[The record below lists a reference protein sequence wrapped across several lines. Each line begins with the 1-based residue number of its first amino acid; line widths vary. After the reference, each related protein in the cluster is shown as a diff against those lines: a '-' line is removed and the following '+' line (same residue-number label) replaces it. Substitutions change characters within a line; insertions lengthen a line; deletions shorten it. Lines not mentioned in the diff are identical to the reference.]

1 MSRETLHVLN
11 IEDNPADADL
21 LMETLALPDV
31 PARHAQ
37 NIHIHWAPRLEQG
50 LAQMAVESFD
60 AVLLDLNLPDS
71 RGLDT
76 LLKVRNLA
84 PNTAILVMTGND
96 DEELALR
103 AVQAGAQDYLVKGQ
117 VNSALL
123 ERAIRYAI
131 ERKRIESALNRRA
144 SELEALYQ
152 TFLEINT
159 GFELSTVLNSI
170 VERVAH
176 LINAPMVGL
185 FLLDPEDESL
195 ILTVAHD
202 EMARYIGAVIQ
213 PGEGVTGRVA
223 QTGQLMNVPDY
234 ERWPY
239 HAAVFASAPFKR
251 VLAIPMKVQ
260 SRVIGVI
267 HISDDRHTGLFDAD
281 EVRLASML
289 ADQAALVV
297 EKARLLEAEKQRSM
311 ELARSNRVIAAL
323 NGVSSRL
330 QATMDTEKV
339 METVGAELQNLG
351 VFLEITRLDPESG
364 NLVIQYVSLDQHALA
379 EAEALVGR
387 PIPSLHRGD
396 TLQHSPRLLEDRKPR
411 FNNQV
416 WQMFASALGDI
427 PRQVIHTALAKLR
440 ITPET
445 CAIFLPMMVKDR
457 PMGALLIWGN
467 DLVENDVPAFTVF
480 ASQVTAALE
489 NARLYNE
496 IQKLAIMDE
505 LTGLYNR
512 RGFFTLAQQQIR
524 VAERLNSGLLLIFAD
539 IDGMKE
545 INDTLGHQM
554 GDQALKDAAH
564 ILRQTYRTADVIARM
579 GGDEFAVLAMMSE
592 KPETG
597 PLARRLAEQVEEFNA
612 THPRPYHLSLSMGM
626 AAWPAGKLA
635 NLDELLSRADARMYT
650 EKRTK
655 KEHG

>member
-76 LLKVRNLA
+76 LLKVRSLA

-185 FLLDPEDESL
+185 FLLNPEDESL

-234 ERWPY
+234 ARWPY

-260 SRVIGVI
+260 GRVIGVI

-330 QATMDTEKV
+330 QATMDTEQV

-364 NLVIQYVSLDQHALA
+364 NLVVQYVSLDQHALA

-396 TLQHSPRLLEDRKPR
+396 VLQHSPRLLEERKPR

-427 PRQVIHTALAKLR
+427 PREVIHTALAKLR

-445 CAIFLPMMVKDR
+445 CAIFLPMMMKDR

-626 AAWPAGKLA
+626 AAWPVGKLA